1 MRDQV
6 IPQKV
11 GNRTGIGKSRS
22 GVGQRP
28 AKRSSSES
36 IVARLRSLL
45 GYVPTAL
52 RIAAIAIVCLL
63 VLVVYRAA
71 ASASFFQIKKVET
84 KGASR
89 ASVDDIQTAVRHEVA
104 ETGVWRADLV
114 EISKHLERLPWVRSA
129 IVTRVLPDGIRVR
142 ISERQPR
149 AVVRTTAGRFIWV
162 DDDAVY
168 LGEMAPT
175 DQLPGF
181 FLRGWNED
189 EGGQVENRQRI
200 VKFLELQRD
209 WERQGLSERVSEV
222 NLQDLR
228 DVRVQLGGDDSR
240 IEIRLG
246 SQEQGAR
253 LQKALTVLDAHRQ
266 TARGPLISY
275 IDLSQGK
282 RAIVGLTTGKNTV
295 ADGTDPASSSAQ
307 TPAQSSEERAAQ
319 TPEGREPRSNPRCPS
334 PRSTQSVSTLGPAKL
349 RVLPASQ
356 AKAGCLKLSVSVK
369 RMRAACA
376 RVSSS
381 IPMRRLMRSRRPSKK
396 R

>member
-1 MRDQV
+1 VRDQA

-28 AKRSSSES
+28 AKRASGES
-36 IVARLRSLL
+36 IAARLRSLL

-52 RIAAIAIVCLL
+52 RIATIAIVCLL
-63 VLVVYRAA
+63 VVVVYRVA

-89 ASVDDIQTAVRHEVA
+89 ASVDDIQATVRRDVA
-104 ETGVWRADLV
+104 ETGVWRADLT

-142 ISERQPR
+142 ITERQPR

-168 LGEMAPT
+168 LGEMAPV
-175 DQLPGF
+175 DQMPAF

-189 EGGQVENRQRI
+189 EGGQAENRQR
-200 VKFLELQRD
+200 VAKFLELQRD
-209 WERQGLSERVSEV
+209 WEGQGLSERVSEV

-228 DVRVQLGGDDSR
+228 DVRVQLAGDDSQ

-253 LQKALTVLDAHRQ
+253 LRKALTVLDAQRQ

-282 RAIVGLTTGKNTV
+282 RAIVGLTTGNRTV
-295 ADGTDPASSSAQ
+295 AEETE
-307 TPAQSSEERAAQ
+307 TPAQR
-319 TPEGREPRSNPRCPS
+319 
-334 PRSTQSVSTLGPAKL
+334 
-349 RVLPASQ
+349 
-356 AKAGCLKLSVSVK
+356 
-369 RMRAACA
+369 
-376 RVSSS
+376 
-381 IPMRRLMRSRRPSKK
+381 
-396 R
+396 